1 MFIPLNNGNVG
12 YLIFFQN
19 ICIKS
24 PWYLHYTTMF
34 FGEVTFL
41 MAKYSTLF
49 NRIQPPSPTIHLP
62 FTNRVQTRGFTSPR
76 SAQHRDPRAGTK
88 WPQIL
93 GWHKASFVFAVLPF
107 FGSMSNPKPRIS
119 ICSSYSCSAFPKDIK
134 FPLSH
139 GSGCY
144 KYQKNTK
151 SNLLI
156 IQHGCRW

>member
-1 MFIPLNNGNVG
+1 MFIPLNSGNVG

-34 FGEVTFL
+34 FGDVTFL

-93 GWHKASFVFAVLPF
+93 GWHKASFVFAVVAFLGPCSTPNLGF
-107 FGSMSNPKPRIS
+107 QSVVPIHVQHSLKISN
-119 ICSSYSCSAFPKDIK
+119 FPY
-134 FPLSH
+134 LMALAVTS
-139 GSGCY
+139 
-144 KYQKNTK
+144 TK
-151 SNLLI
+151 KTQSQI
-156 IQHGCRW
+156 F